1 MAAYFWNESCVYF
14 TSTNI
19 YKSITLDMVCLR
31 VVIQGHK
38 ADLVP
43 SVRSECYFPDDYR
56 GSWQLF
62 ETDRQEEVVVE
73 AGQVIFSQLGKFIC
87 KSKHWKKDQ
96 YKTLSVYHN
105 GW

>member
-1 MAAYFWNESCVYF
+1 MCARV
-14 TSTNI
+14 
-19 YKSITLDMVCLR
+19 LDDVT
-31 VVIQGHK
+31 GHK

-56 GSWQLF
+56 GSWLLF
-62 ETDRQEEVVVE
+62 ETDRQEEVTVE

-96 YKTLSVYHN
+96 YKTLSVHLN
-105 GW
+105 GWLAICFVSFVSLE